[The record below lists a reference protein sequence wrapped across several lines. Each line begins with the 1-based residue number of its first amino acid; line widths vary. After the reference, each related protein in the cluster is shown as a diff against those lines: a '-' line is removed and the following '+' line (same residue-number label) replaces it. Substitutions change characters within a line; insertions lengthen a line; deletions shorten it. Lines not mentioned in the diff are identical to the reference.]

1 MLYKLVLPG
10 PIDDLSEVRVL
21 EWHGSPE
28 TEFNSGD
35 LMVELDT
42 HKAVVEMR
50 ASSKTVLRRILV
62 AAGEWQQVG
71 EPLAIL
77 SDSADEP
84 LPDRA
89 EQLAQSSVTYEMV

>member
-21 EWHGSPE
+21 EWHGLPG
-28 TEFNSGD
+28 TQFNPGD
-35 LMVELDT
+35 LVVELDT

-50 ASSKTVLRRILV
+50 ASSKTVLRRILI
-62 AAGEWQQVG
+62 ASGEWQQVG

-84 LPDRA
+84 LPDRT
-89 EQLAQSSVTYEMV
+89 EDLAQSSVTYEMV